1 MKRLLVLSLII
12 FSFNIMAKCPN
23 VADSQLNTDQLI
35 VKKLLDSAYLYKS
48 EGQNS
53 NNLTAF
59 TTELKKDY
67 TAAAE
72 FLNEGEISAFIL
84 EQDNDDN
91 VCQNQE
97 FPSSESFKTLIADK
111 IIDTYYGCGCE
122 H

>member
-12 FSFNIMAKCPN
+12 SSFNIMAKCPN

-48 EGQNS
+48 EGRNS
-53 NNLTAF
+53 KNLVAF
-59 TTELKKDY
+59 TNELKTEY

-91 VCQNQE
+91 ICQDQE
-97 FPSSESFKTLIADK
+97 FPSSETFKTLISDK